1 MYRNKKVGV
10 MFVMPMVLMI
20 LIFLTYPFIQN
31 IFDSFFDFD
40 NRTLQRL
47 DFIMFENY
55 RKLFAS
61 AHFHN
66 ALINT
71 LILMILVIIFQ
82 VGLALLLAL
91 LVSYVS
97 RLQTFYKVSYFIPII
112 ISASALG
119 LMFQMFYRHSPSVE
133 SQGALN
139 QLLIM
144 LNFEPIEWISAN
156 AGRNLVFF
164 AVSLPVIWQYIGF
177 YFVIF
182 LTGLTTI
189 SAELL
194 EAASIDG
201 ATSFQKV
208 MKIQIPMLQNIIR
221 VVLVLAITGTLK
233 VFDLPYILNPNN
245 EPLRKNYLLGTL
257 MQRLK
262 TTSMGQAAA
271 FAVVLVI
278 LGVLLSGVSN
288 VLFKQNKDL

>member
-278 LGVLLSGVSN
+278 LGVLLSGISN